1 MVQALL
7 LMLEWYDHIQ
17 VPDKNFHVSQ
27 FLDDLA
33 ISGQYHKVA
42 YISLLQSAAAVLG
55 CEHCRKLCSHFYDHG
70 RS

>member
-7 LMLEWYDHIQ
+7 LMLEWQDHIQ
-17 VPDKNFHVSQ
+17 VADKNFHVSR
-27 FLDDLA
+27 FLYDLA

-42 YISLLQSAAAVLG
+42 YISVLQSAVTVLG
-55 CEHCRKLCSHFYDHG
+55 CDHCHKLCLHFYDHG

>member
-7 LMLEWYDHIQ
+7 LMLEWQDHIQ
-17 VPDKNFHVSQ
+17 VADKNFHVSR
-27 FLDDLA
+27 FLFDLA

-42 YISLLQSAAAVLG
+42 YISVLQSAATVLG
-55 CEHCRKLCSHFYDHG
+55 CEHCHKLCSHFYDHG